1 MNAESEKEIQ
11 LVAGLVDSIDN
22 VSLSSLTFEM
32 TKKDEITIGLLK
44 EAFQR
49 VQERRALYETSLGVR
64 LRPRQVGIPAAK
76 GADRRAQSLLQD
88 DWEITSVAGVL
99 TNPEL
104 SVVLHAWNSAAR
116 RSVSLRNW
124 CTKSASWSLSTCF
137 RRQTMRSLQQDES
150 TLSSLTRRSVIHDG
164 CSAGRA

>member
-88 DWEITSVAGVL
+88 DWEIR
-99 TNPEL
+99 L
-104 SVVLHAWNSAAR
+104 SR
-116 RSVSLRNW
+116 VS
-124 CTKSASWSLSTCF
+124 
-137 RRQTMRSLQQDES
+137 
-150 TLSSLTRRSVIHDG
+150 
-164 CSAGRA
+164 